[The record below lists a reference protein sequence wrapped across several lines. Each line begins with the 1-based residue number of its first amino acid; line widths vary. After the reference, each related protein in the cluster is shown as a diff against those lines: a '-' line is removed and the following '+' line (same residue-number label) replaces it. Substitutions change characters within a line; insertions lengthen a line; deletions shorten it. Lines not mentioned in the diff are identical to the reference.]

1 MIGELGEGF
10 AKVKASKELER
21 RNFGIKRGEYIFL
34 HPVEAVY
41 LQLTEKVMFCSHEDL
56 FKWAERYVEDFPS
69 YYFVYE
75 DLRNRGFRA
84 RPQGEYI
91 FAKKAYYPISERKE
105 VSIAELADRA
115 IKFDE
120 FVLAIVDEESEIT
133 YYQISVVDI
142 NGDQEEC
149 LKEFKGLLLRDR
161 VITDNVEIFNK
172 YFYGNKVGKFVALSL
187 IESAYL
193 IEIGVLDVGI
203 DKEQFFN
210 FAKKVES
217 NFSRRYEVYKDLK
230 KRNFI
235 VKTGFKFGSD
245 FRVYSKVRSVK
256 DLPHSEYLITVV
268 DDKKLKLS
276 EIARAVRL
284 AHSVRK
290 KMMFVCGQEYVCFE
304 RVRV

>member
-10 AKVKASKELER
+10 ARVKASKDLER
-21 RNFGIKRGEYIFL
+21 RNFGVKRGEYIFL

-41 LQLTEKVMFCSHEDL
+41 LQLAGKVEFSPIEEL
-56 FKWAERYVEDFPS
+56 FKWAEKYVEDFPT

-91 FAKKAYYPISERKE
+91 LAKKAYYPVSERKE
-105 VSIAELADRA
+105 VRVAELADRA
-115 IKFDE
+115 VKFDE

-142 NGDQEEC
+142 NGEQKES
-149 LKEFKGLLLRDR
+149 LKKFKGFLLKDR
-161 VITDNVEIFNK
+161 VITDDVEIFNR
-172 YFYGNKVGKFVALSL
+172 YFYGSKVGNFVALSL

-193 IEIGVLDVGI
+193 VEMGVLDVGV
-203 DKEQFFN
+203 DKETFFN
-210 FAKKVES
+210 FAKKVED
-217 NFSRRYEVYKDLK
+217 NFDRRYEVYKDLK
-230 KRNFI
+230 NRNFV

-245 FRVYSKVRSVK
+245 FRVYSKVRSVR
-256 DLPHSEYLITVV
+256 DLPHSEYLIAIV
-268 DDKKLKLS
+268 DDRKLRLS

-290 KMMFVCGQEYVCFE
+290 KMIFVCGQEYVCFE